1 MCLYDRRLA
10 GPRGKE
16 RHPGTNIMAGRS
28 WFYASDGQQ
37 KGPFSEA
44 EFREFVV
51 RGIVRPSTLVW
62 GDGMSEWT
70 NAGDIPGFLRSA
82 PGATASFDQAAGR
95 VDPSFG
101 NDASHHRPSGDRMPE
116 LEASLGMLLRIYWLF
131 MWRSVLGALVIGFTL
146 GFIIGVVFSL
156 LGLPLTLATTTGG
169 VLGVVGGLA
178 WALFCL
184 KMALKKKYRDFRIIL
199 VPREIE
205 LT

>member
-1 MCLYDRRLA
+1 MTGDWPGRAARD
-10 GPRGKE
+10 E
-16 RHPGTNIMAGRS
+16 HPGTNIMASRS

-37 KGPFSEA
+37 NGPFSEA
-44 EFREFVV
+44 ELREFIA
-51 RGIVRPSTLVW
+51 RGIVRPATLVW

-70 NAGDIPGFLRSA
+70 KAGDIPGFLRSA
-82 PGATASFDQAAGR
+82 PGAAASFDQAAGR

-101 NDASHHRPSGDRMPE
+101 NEASHHAPTGDRMLE
-116 LEASLGMLLRIYWLF
+116 LEVSLGMLLRIYWLF

-146 GFIIGVVFSL
+146 GFIVGVVFSL
-156 LGLPLTLATTTGG
+156 LGVPLTQAKTTGG
-169 VLGVVGGLA
+169 VLGMIGGLA
-178 WALFCL
+178 WALLCL